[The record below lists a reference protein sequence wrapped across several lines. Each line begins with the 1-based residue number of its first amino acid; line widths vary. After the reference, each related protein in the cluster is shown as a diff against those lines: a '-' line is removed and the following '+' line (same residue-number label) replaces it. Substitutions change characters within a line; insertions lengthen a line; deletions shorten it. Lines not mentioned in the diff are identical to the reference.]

1 MIHHREQFEWKA
13 PPYEYEFERMPIDL
27 IIGDRAIRERLEK
40 LEPVDEIEAS
50 WQEELDQFR
59 KISEEFQLYK

>member
-1 MIHHREQFEWKA
+1 
-13 PPYEYEFERMPIDL
+13 MPIDL

-50 WQEELDQFR
+50 WQEELDRFKKVSR
-59 KISEEFQLYK
+59 KFHMYK

>member
-1 MIHHREQFEWKA
+1 
-13 PPYEYEFERMPIDL
+13 MPIDL